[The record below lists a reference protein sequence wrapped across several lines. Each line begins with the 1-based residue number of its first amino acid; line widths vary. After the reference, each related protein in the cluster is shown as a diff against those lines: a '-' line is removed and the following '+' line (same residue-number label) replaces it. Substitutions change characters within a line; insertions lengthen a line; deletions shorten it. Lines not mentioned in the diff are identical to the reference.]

1 MRIYS
6 IKKKALEGE
15 MVQAGEVRRLR
26 GRPRA
31 VSNRQS
37 ANTVQALDRALSL
50 LRLVADSDG
59 STLTELSQRAGMA
72 PSTAH
77 RLLLTLESQ
86 RFVENQQGS
95 GDWVVGV
102 EAFRI
107 GSAFIRRTKV
117 ASIGREKMRELMEGC
132 GETVNLGIADDGDVV
147 FISQVETHEPIR
159 AFFRPGTRGPL
170 HASSIG
176 KALLAYMSSQT
187 VRQILQKKGLA
198 GFTPNTIIDPKK
210 LSAEL
215 DSIRKRGWA
224 VDDEEKTPGMR
235 CVAAPVFD
243 VLGEAVAAIS
253 ISGPTVRMTLDRTG
267 ELGPQILRAAD
278 AITRSIGGR
287 RPGS

>member
-1 MRIYS
+1 M
-6 IKKKALEGE
+6 GH
-15 MVQAGEVRRLR
+15 AGEVRRLR

-31 VSNRQS
+31 VSNHQS
-37 ANTVQALDRALSL
+37 GGTVQSLDRALSL

-86 RFVENQQGS
+86 RFVETQQDT

-107 GSAFIRRTKV
+107 GSAFLRRTKI
-117 ASIGREKMRELMEGC
+117 ASIGREKMRELMESC
-132 GETVNLGIADDGDVV
+132 GETVNLGIADDGDTV

-159 AFFRPGTRGPL
+159 AFFRPGTRNPL
-170 HASSIG
+170 HASGIG
-176 KALLAYMSSQT
+176 KALLAYMSPQT

-198 GFTPNTIIDPKK
+198 AFTPNTIVDPKK
-210 LSAEL
+210 LTAEL
-215 DSIRKRGWA
+215 EAIRSHGWA
-224 VDDEEKTPGMR
+224 VDNEEKTPGMR
-235 CVAAPVFD
+235 CVAAPVFN
-243 VLGEAVAAIS
+243 VFGEAMAAIS
-253 ISGPTVRMTLDRTG
+253 ISGPTVRMSLDRTG
-267 ELGPQILRAAD
+267 ELGPQVLRAAD
-278 AITRSIGGR
+278 AITRSIGGI